1 MPSLPH
7 EEKKDDKEKKND
19 NDDDDDDG
27 EIDGDE
33 KHAGEDQ
40 LPFNPD
46 DYPGWVFDEA
56 SGAWYY
62 AGDGE
67 EEADGAEYVEG
78 EGYEYDTAGW
88 IEREVYDDVATKLTN
103 AEVTISDKNV
113 EIDAMKNENENLK
126 LKQAD
131 AAADLEQAEREVA
144 DLKLKVE
151 QLQSQRDAELTAQQL
166 AEAEERGYKRGYDE
180 ATKHF
185 EEEMNDLLMCLG
197 QSERACDRLKEK
209 LAEMGADVD
218 AILEELEAEEDEELN
233 RLFAQATA
241 GEEAQ
246 ISAEDQTTPPQSP
259 SSAAKKNNNVLGDL
273 EFPDAPDSPFIGAD
287 SATEDRDGDDEKT
300 REDDEEDEM
309 EDAQDS
315 AFVIPNA
322 PAGVA
327 ESDVSAFF
335 ADFHLP
341 TPPRGQGVDD
351 ANKGVE
357 NKTESGE
364 ERESE
369 ERNQSVEPIAEEAF
383 AEKKHLNFEDAKE
396 EGEENDT
403 EEEALT
409 EIQL

>member
-1 MPSLPH
+1 MTRSPRNRNLDSPPSDWFHPSWTSVLTLLTSYSMKSGFLP
-7 EEKKDDKEKKND
+7 
-19 NDDDDDDG
+19 
-27 EIDGDE
+27 
-33 KHAGEDQ
+33 ARP
-40 LPFNPD
+40 L
-46 DYPGWVFDEA
+46 
-56 SGAWYY
+56 
-62 AGDGE
+62 
-67 EEADGAEYVEG
+67 
-78 EGYEYDTAGW
+78 TRW
-88 IEREVYDDVATKLTN
+88 ISRY
-103 AEVTISDKNV
+103 
-113 EIDAMKNENENLK
+113 
-126 LKQAD
+126 
-131 AAADLEQAEREVA
+131 R
-144 DLKLKVE
+144 
-151 QLQSQRDAELTAQQL
+151 
-166 AEAEERGYKRGYDE
+166 RGYKRGYDE

-357 NKTESGE
+357 NKTGSDE
-364 ERESE
+364 ERERE
-369 ERNQSVEPIAEEAF
+369 ERNQFVEPIAEEAF

-403 EEEALT
+403 GEEALT

>member
-1 MPSLPH
+1 M
-7 EEKKDDKEKKND
+7 
-19 NDDDDDDG
+19 
-27 EIDGDE
+27 
-33 KHAGEDQ
+33 
-40 LPFNPD
+40 
-46 DYPGWVFDEA
+46 
-56 SGAWYY
+56 
-62 AGDGE
+62 
-67 EEADGAEYVEG
+67 
-78 EGYEYDTAGW
+78 
-88 IEREVYDDVATKLTN
+88 
-103 AEVTISDKNV
+103 
-113 EIDAMKNENENLK
+113 
-126 LKQAD
+126 
-131 AAADLEQAEREVA
+131 
-144 DLKLKVE
+144 
-151 QLQSQRDAELTAQQL
+151 
-166 AEAEERGYKRGYDE
+166 
-180 ATKHF
+180 
-185 EEEMNDLLMCLG
+185 
-197 QSERACDRLKEK
+197 
-209 LAEMGADVD
+209 
-218 AILEELEAEEDEELN
+218 
-233 RLFAQATA
+233 FAHATA
-241 GEEAQ
+241 GEEDK